1 MIQRADPGGSA
12 EVLLDGGPLAPPRSA
27 SVARDSQFGVAPVLE
42 HPAIG
47 VGCSEGLV
55 GSSAEPFGVD
65 RLRVAGAVAAVAVT
79 TFALVWLNTD
89 VTAISCNDTPT
100 PIEVSAI
107 CAVPGRSVLPALP
120 LAALAAA
127 ATLVV
132 LVWRRRQRSA
142 A

>member
-1 MIQRADPGGSA
+1 MPFNGAA
-12 EVLLDGGPLAPPRSA
+12 VELEPRSL
-27 SVARDSQFGVAPVLE
+27 RRTERPPVRSGPCQHEL
-42 HPAIG
+42 AMG
-47 VGCSEGLV
+47 VGCSEGFV
-55 GSSAEPFGVD
+55 GLGAEPFGVD
-65 RLRVAGAVAAVAVT
+65 RLRVAGAVAAVGVI

-120 LAALAAA
+120 LAALAAV

-132 LVWRRRQRSA
+132 LVWRSRQRSA